1 MEHDFM
7 AVNNHQAEQEAR
19 AKHMR
24 PGFGSVSKWAESNLQ
39 FSDRYSKVQPG
50 KFSLDRMPYL
60 REVIDAS
67 TDPRVHELVLCFA
80 VQSGKSTALQVML
93 AHRVA
98 ARPTASMMVL
108 PSLKLAR
115 SISQEKWL
123 ELVKCNP
130 CLTEKMP
137 ADRDLI
143 KLDEQRFKDAT
154 VWWVGAGS
162 DANLSSRSAG
172 LVFADEID
180 KFPDWGEKEAPPLQL
195 VGARMESFADW
206 LFVMAS
212 TPTLDRGVNIWTEY
226 ERGDKRV
233 YMVPCPF
240 CKHQFELGWEGVRYD
255 AAAFDEDSASW
266 NYDRVAESTRYE
278 CPACREL
285 IGHEHKA
292 GMLTG
297 GHWKPTAVGEP
308 GRRSYHLNSLYSP
321 FKKWGELSVR
331 FLQDKDSPRGLHYFV
346 NSYLARPWSPSATTV
361 KSSNVE
367 DVIQASPEYLLGE
380 IPRDPDSMF
389 MMVDVQQTELWYLI
403 RASGMSAGKRWTAM
417 IDYGTCVGWDAITAK
432 FLQEYPV
439 KDCPGKVMKC
449 IGGLVDSGYAARR
462 TGGVYEFVL
471 NSGNR
476 FWASKGRGVTVG
488 MKSSVIKQVIEHRGR
503 LVNMI
508 QYDDNLWKERL
519 YLNKIKDRAG
529 GDWWL
534 PRNTGRDYIAQLTAE
549 RLVERRMKFGHKELQ
564 WEVVGGNHLGDCE
577 KMQLILLESMTIG
590 TPAPAP
596 SADPVPV

>member
-1 MEHDFM
+1 MTT
-7 AVNNHQAEQEAR
+7 NNHQAEQDAR

-24 PGFGSVSKWAESNLQ
+24 PGYGSVSAWAEATLQ

-60 REVIDAS
+60 REVIDCS
-67 TDPRVHELVLCFA
+67 TNPKVHELVLCFA

-98 ARPTASMMVL
+98 ERPTASMMVL

-130 CLTEKMP
+130 CLTAKMP
-137 ADRDLI
+137 PDRDLI
-143 KLDEQRFKDAT
+143 KLDEQRFTNAT

-212 TPTLDRGVNIWTEY
+212 TPTLDRGVNVWTEY
-226 ERGDKRV
+226 KRGDQRV

-240 CKHQFELGWEGVRYD
+240 CKHHIELGWEGIKYD
-255 AAAFDEDSASW
+255 ETAFDAETATWDF
-266 NYDRVAESTRYE
+266 DRVAESTRYE
-278 CPACREL
+278 CPGCREL

-292 GMLTG
+292 AMLTA
-297 GHWKPTAVGEP
+297 GHWKPTALGEP

-321 FKKWGELSVR
+321 FKRWGDLATR
-331 FLQDKDSPRGLHYFV
+331 FLQDRDSPRGLHYFV

-361 KSSNVE
+361 KASNVD
-367 DVIQASPEYLLGE
+367 DVITSSPEYIIGE
-380 IPRDPDSMF
+380 IPREPDAMF
-389 MMVDVQQTELWYLI
+389 MTVDVQQTELWWLI
-403 RASGMSAGKRWTAM
+403 RASGIVNGKRWSAM
-417 IDYGTCVGWDAITAK
+417 VDYGSCVGWDAILAK
-432 FLQEYPV
+432 FNEKYPV
-439 KDCPGKVMKC
+439 KDCPGKLIQC
-449 IGGLVDSGYAARR
+449 HGGLVDSGYAARR

-471 NSGNR
+471 NSGGK
-476 FWASKGRGVTVG
+476 FWASKGRGASTG
-488 MKSSVIKQVIEHRGR
+488 MRASVIRQVIEHRGR
-503 LVNMI
+503 AVRLV
-508 QYDDNLWKERL
+508 QYDDNVWKERL
-519 YLNKIKDRAG
+519 YINKIKDRDTK
-529 GDWWL
+529 DWWL

-549 RLVERRMKFGHKELQ
+549 RLVERRMKFGHKELA
-564 WEVVGGNHLGDCE
+564 WEVVGGNHLGDTE
-577 KMQLILLESMTIG
+577 KMSLIMIETMIRDAEPL
-590 TPAPAP
+590 PAQ
-596 SADPVPV
+596 PVPVPA